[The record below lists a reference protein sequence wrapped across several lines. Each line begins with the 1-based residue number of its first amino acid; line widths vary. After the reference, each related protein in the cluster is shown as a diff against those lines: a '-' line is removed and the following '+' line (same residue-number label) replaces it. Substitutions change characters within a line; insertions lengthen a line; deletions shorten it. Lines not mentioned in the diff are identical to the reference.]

1 MHSLCRNPHWV
12 IFPTALSW
20 ALSASLC
27 ALGAQEPGSA
37 ERRWE
42 FAGVPAINFDSDE
55 GFGYGAVVEFYRY
68 AEGDEYEPYV
78 LTLQP
83 TVLFST
89 EGRRDLTVF
98 FDTPYLLRG
107 GWRLTVFAGT
117 EHHTATPYYGIGND
131 SDYDEGLERDDG
143 PDPYFYRFGRTRNR
157 LAFDLQR
164 PIGDTP
170 LRALFGGG
178 SGRTSINLTP
188 HDEGTTLLAAELARR
203 GDTLPGG
210 WTNFV
215 RGGLVWDTRDRE
227 VGTRNGTWSEILV
240 KSAAEP
246 LGGDHSFTTW
256 TVTFRRY
263 FSLGGRI
270 VLANRLILQS
280 TSGDAPFYELQQLD
294 TSFKAQEGL
303 GGAKTLRGI
312 PKNRYTGKGIFLWN
326 RELRWR
332 ATEFTTFD
340 RDFHLVV
347 TAFVDSGRVWAEGVA
362 LGEALSDLHHG
373 YGGGLK
379 LGMGENFIVSLDVGH
394 SRESTAPIYLGLG
407 YLY

>member
-1 MHSLCRNPHWV
+1 MHSLYRSPHWV
-12 IFPTALSW
+12 IFAAVLNWTVFA
-20 ALSASLC
+20 SAYAVS
-27 ALGAQEPGSA
+27 AQEPGSD

-55 GFGYGAVVEFYRY
+55 GFGYGAVVEVYSY
-68 AEGDEYEPYV
+68 SEADEYDPYV

-98 FDTPYLLRG
+98 FDTPHLLPG
-107 GWRLTVFAGT
+107 GWRLTAFAGT

-131 SDYDEGLERDDG
+131 SDYDEGLEREDG
-143 PDPYFYRFGRTRNR
+143 PNPHFYRFGRIRNR
-157 LAFDLQR
+157 LTFDLQR

-170 LRALFGGG
+170 LRVLFGGG
-178 SGRTSINLTP
+178 SGRTSINLIP
-188 HDEGTTLLAAELARR
+188 HDEGITLLATELASSS
-203 GDTLPGG
+203 GMLPGG
-210 WTNFV
+210 WTNFL

-227 VGTRNGTWSEILV
+227 VGTRNGSWSELLV
-240 KSAAEP
+240 KSAAET
-246 LGGDHSFTTW
+246 LAGDHSFTTW
-256 TVTFRRY
+256 TVTYRRY

-270 VLANRLILQS
+270 VLATRLILQS
-280 TSGDAPFYELQQLD
+280 TSGEAPFYELQQLD

-332 ATEFTTFD
+332 ATEFTTFN
-340 RDFHLVV
+340 RDFQLVV

-362 LGEALSDLHHG
+362 LDEALSDLHHG